1 MIIARIVPIFM
12 IVKPFS
18 LILPYLHELDFT
30 GWNKYKKSHKCL
42 LVSEWEKTMT
52 ETSESLREAM
62 RGWPSGV
69 AVVTSIHN
77 GRIHGMTV
85 NSLTSVS
92 LDPPLVT
99 VTLANQTRT
108 CDLVTASGVFA
119 VTLLE
124 AGQAHISDIFS
135 GKIPEERDRF
145 DGLETETLVTG
156 APLLKGGRA
165 YLDCQVVQSITLPK
179 STLFLGEVK
188 AARGDLSRLPL
199 LYLNREYRKV
209 CYE

>member
-1 MIIARIVPIFM
+1 M
-12 IVKPFS
+12 IVS
-18 LILPYLHELDFT
+18 SSVLILPYLHELDFT
-30 GWNKYKKSHKCL
+30 GWNKYKKSHRTL
-42 LVSEWEKTMT
+42 LVYYWEKTMD
-52 ETSESLREAM
+52 EISESLREAM

-77 GRIHGMTV
+77 GGSHGMTV

-108 CDLVTASGVFA
+108 WDLVTASDVFA

-135 GKIPEERDRF
+135 GKIPEEKDRF
-145 DGLETETLVTG
+145 DGLEIETLVTG

-165 YLDCQVVQSITLPK
+165 YLDCRVIQSIALPR

-188 AARGDLSRLPL
+188 AAWGDLSRPPL
-199 LYLNREYRKV
+199 LYLNRGYRKV